1 MEFLKITTMVVGFPN
16 LRSLNAAGNGIS
28 RILQPLRHEKIT
40 KLDLSFNF
48 FVSLQDLIFLSEL
61 PRLDTLSLR
70 SNPLNDFSTNS
81 PSSFSVLRRMNLSGT
96 DLSDFNALQSLSC
109 VFPSLTSLQTKDTP
123 MSKLDSATL
132 NTIARLPTLTELN
145 YSTISAEERQ
155 NAELYYLGT
164 IVKELEN
171 MSDKAEES
179 KVLLSHPRWDT
190 LCRVYGAPTIRK
202 VTTDTIDPNTLAARL
217 TRFTFYIS
225 LPAQQNDS
233 AEEKESGLNTHHTTL
248 EKSALIP
255 RTISCYA
262 LNGIVGRLFTLRPPF
277 TTTIR
282 LFHETDEWDPIVA
295 ASMGTGDYDDDGWS
309 VSEDED
315 DEDEVANDHEVGDQ
329 QKQSTREKEK
339 EKKNAIGMMVLRTVE
354 LVPSTRPVGD
364 WVTEREARVKVVL
377 L

>member
-1 MEFLKITTMVVGFPN
+1 MTMVVIFPS

-40 KLDLSFNF
+40 MLDLSFNL
-48 FVSLQDLIFLSEL
+48 FVSLQDLIFLPEL
-61 PRLDTLSLR
+61 PQLDTLSLR
-70 SNPLNDFSTNS
+70 SNPLKDFSTNS
-81 PSSFSVLRRMNLSGT
+81 PSSFNAIRRLNLSGT
-96 DLSDFNALQSLSC
+96 GLSDFNALHSLSR

-132 NTIARLPTLTELN
+132 NTTARLPTLTELN

-171 MSDKAEES
+171 VSDKAEES
-179 KVLLSHPRWDT
+179 KILLNHPRWDT

-202 VTTDTIDPNTLAARL
+202 VTTNIIDPNTLAARL
-217 TRFTFYIS
+217 TRFTFYVS
-225 LPAQQNDS
+225 SPAQQAVS
-233 AEEKESGLNTHHTTL
+233 VEEKEALMVNTHDTTL

-255 RTISCYA
+255 RTTSCYA
-262 LNGIVGRLFTLRPPF
+262 LNGIVGKLFTLPPPF

-295 ASMGTGDYDDDGWS
+295 ASMGIGGDGDDDDGWS

-315 DEDEVANDHEVGDQ
+315 DEDEVANDHEVGPGEGGDQ
-329 QKQSTREKEK
+329 QKQVTRK
-339 EKKNAIGMMVLRTVE
+339 EKKKAKGMMVLRTEE

-377 L
+377 V